1 MAMPQPD
8 SAQVR
13 AQVAESRRRQGLPE
27 HIQDPR
33 FLADLAAMV
42 LDREEVTADV
52 GKVA

>member
-1 MAMPQPD
+1 M
-8 SAQVR
+8 SALDPREVR

-33 FLADLAAMV
+33 FLAELAAAV